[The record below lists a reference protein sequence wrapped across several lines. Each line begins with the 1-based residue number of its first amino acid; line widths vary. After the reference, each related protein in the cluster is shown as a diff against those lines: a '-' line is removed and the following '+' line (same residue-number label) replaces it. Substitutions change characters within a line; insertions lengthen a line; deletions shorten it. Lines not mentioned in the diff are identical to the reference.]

1 MKIAKI
7 VPGGQTVVDRGA
19 IEAACE
25 AGFPYGGLIPW
36 NAGTVTNF
44 FIHAPEEDRAA
55 RMVEKYSELTPAKAH
70 DQVAKEDKQRSSY
83 YNYYTNKSWGAAS
96 SYDLTLD
103 SSTLGIEGCVRIIKE
118 ALNVKPS

>member
-19 IEAACE
+19 IEAAFE

-44 FIHAPEEDRAA
+44 FIHAPEDWQVLAGKDVQEANSIPA
-55 RMVEKYSELTPAKAH
+55 LTTTP
-70 DQVAKEDKQRSSY
+70 
-83 YNYYTNKSWGAAS
+83 
-96 SYDLTLD
+96 
-103 SSTLGIEGCVRIIKE
+103 
-118 ALNVKPS
+118 